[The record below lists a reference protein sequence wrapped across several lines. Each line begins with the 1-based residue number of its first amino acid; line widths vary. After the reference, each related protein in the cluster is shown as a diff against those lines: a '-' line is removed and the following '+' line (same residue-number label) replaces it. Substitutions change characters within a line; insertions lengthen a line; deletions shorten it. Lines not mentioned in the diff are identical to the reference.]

1 MSIQFG
7 DDKLPFVD
15 LGDGYKI
22 RLEYEEIRDEKYLEK
37 ARIELRETP
46 EVKAEAIKELK
57 ELLRGE
63 LSSFSVTFGEF
74 FLGFERPRVL
84 HRK

>member
-1 MSIQFG
+1 MSIKYG
-7 DDKLPFVD
+7 EDKLPYVD

-46 EVKAEAIKELK
+46 EVKEEALKKLK
-57 ELLRGE
+57 ELLKG
-63 LSSFSVTFGEF
+63 
-74 FLGFERPRVL
+74 
-84 HRK
+84 K